1 MYVAILNPSPKFEE
15 FDFSVQQDAD
25 PVATPEPASWFLL
38 GTGLL
43 GFAAAIRRKANR

>member
-1 MYVAILNPSPKFEE
+1 MYVAILDSAPKFEA
-15 FDFSVQQDAD
+15 FDFSVQQDSD
-25 PVATPEPASWFLL
+25 PVATPEPASWFLV